1 MKTQLILATAV
12 FLYFASPVQAQED
25 NHAHAHHEI
34 EGLGKVSFPTSCPA
48 SVQPAFERGIA
59 LLHSFWYD
67 EAKAQ
72 FENILRKGARCPM
85 AQWGVAMSLWHPLW
99 DRPDAETLAKGRAA
113 LDAAADHGEKSPR
126 ESAYIAALAA
136 FYKGRDSSDH
146 ESRAAA
152 YARAM
157 YEVNL
162 QYPQD
167 REAAVFYAL
176 ALLGAEPRNDPGFAT
191 RKKAIAVLEKVYAE
205 APDHPG
211 VAHYLIHCYDR
222 PQLAAQGLAAAR
234 SYAKIAP
241 AAPHA
246 LHMPS
251 HIFNRVGLWQETIA
265 SNLASVAATR
275 RSAME
280 HMGDASHQLHA
291 LDFLS
296 YAYLQIGRESD
307 AQKVLEEVKSLTGME
322 VEEMSDMLTE
332 LPARY
337 ALEMRQWSIAATLVP
352 PPNSGAF
359 PSATIYRARTIG
371 AARSGN
377 AAAARENLTKFEA
390 FLDAG
395 RKEHPHYPAKEK
407 DEGFQ
412 EAVAWVEYAEGNVDQ
427 AVKDMRAAAAMEEKD
442 GPAQLAIPA
451 REMLAD
457 MLLEKNRLA
466 EALTEYE
473 GSLLVAPGR
482 FDSLYGA
489 AHAAELA
496 GKQDQS
502 TRYYA
507 QLLKNCDG
515 APQPERPELK
525 QARALIAKR

>member
-1 MKTQLILATAV
+1 
-12 FLYFASPVQAQED
+12 
-25 NHAHAHHEI
+25 
-34 EGLGKVSFPTSCPA
+34 
-48 SVQPAFERGIA
+48 
-59 LLHSFWYD
+59 
-67 EAKAQ
+67 
-72 FENILRKGARCPM
+72 
-85 AQWGVAMSLWHPLW
+85 
-99 DRPDAETLAKGRAA
+99 
-113 LDAAADHGEKSPR
+113 
-126 ESAYIAALAA
+126 
-136 FYKGRDSSDH
+136 
-146 ESRAAA
+146 
-152 YARAM
+152 
-157 YEVNL
+157 
-162 QYPQD
+162 
-167 REAAVFYAL
+167 
-176 ALLGAEPRNDPGFAT
+176 
-191 RKKAIAVLEKVYAE
+191 
-205 APDHPG
+205 
-211 VAHYLIHCYDR
+211 
-222 PQLAAQGLAAAR
+222 
-234 SYAKIAP
+234 
-241 AAPHA
+241 
-246 LHMPS
+246 
-251 HIFNRVGLWQETIA
+251 
-265 SNLASVAATR
+265 
-275 RSAME
+275 
-280 HMGDASHQLHA
+280 
-291 LDFLS
+291 
-296 YAYLQIGRESD
+296 
-307 AQKVLEEVKSLTGME
+307 
-322 VEEMSDMLTE
+322 MLTE

-337 ALEMRQWSIAATLVP
+337 ALEMRQWSIAATLLP
-352 PPNSGAF
+352 PANSGAF